1 MFDLHVSVLLRAS
14 AKCLEPFEGHRRRSH
29 LFEGFRLRCP
39 RGTLAAFAT
48 GRSPRETAMLRP
60 PHSRCKLRRNAPRQ
74 ADADVM
80 LDPALPKGRQP
91 LRKPIRAGAT
101 D

>member
-1 MFDLHVSVLLRAS
+1 
-14 AKCLEPFEGHRRRSH
+14 
-29 LFEGFRLRCP
+29 
-39 RGTLAAFAT
+39 
-48 GRSPRETAMLRP
+48 MLRP